1 MLMPGAELIFM
12 CPRGHGTWHCHTSP
26 LQPDSFSSANITGCE
41 MGICPSFW
49 RWFIKRSCVV
59 VVRRSVKE
67 QRGPMRFFIILSP
80 IPRPSCAVLRT
91 RLGDLATTHPSP
103 PWLETWCCLVPGLVP
118 RLVLAGVAPPST
130 SCRHFPTLDIE
141 YSSIIP
147 AWARTNQ

>member
-1 MLMPGAELIFM
+1 
-12 CPRGHGTWHCHTSP
+12 
-26 LQPDSFSSANITGCE
+26 
-41 MGICPSFW
+41 MGIGYLSFILTMVYKKKFRFTNATW
-49 RWFIKRSCVV
+49 ISCVV

-80 IPRPSCAVLRT
+80 IPHPSCVVLRT
-91 RLGDLATTHPSP
+91 RLGDLATTHTHPSP

-147 AWARTNQ
+147 AWARTNQQTLCNYFLHGMVNKFRDPFFKST